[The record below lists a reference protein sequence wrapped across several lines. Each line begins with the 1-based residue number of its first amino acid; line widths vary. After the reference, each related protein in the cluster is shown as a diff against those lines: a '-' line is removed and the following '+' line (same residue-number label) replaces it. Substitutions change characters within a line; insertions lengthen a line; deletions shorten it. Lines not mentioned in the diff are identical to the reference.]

1 MTPLSDRP
9 RYAPRA
15 PVDWRLLPAL
25 VAVPAVAA
33 LALGW
38 VLKTLFVHGWYL
50 IILAPMV
57 AAVMLA
63 GVVAFSVGFTKC
75 RSRLL
80 AGGVGIVSALLLYF
94 GYYHFCLIDF
104 LPPGLEY
111 RVDLLPEYVWAR
123 LQTDVAV
130 DVGAPKPGVRAGD
143 KPIPRQEK
151 PALGMNLFQFGFE
164 LLACLGIVTAAAW
177 KRSGRAFCEELGQ
190 WMKREQALLPPEFTP
205 DFVNA
210 LEAGRLAEFV
220 AAAPRGSDPASGGLL
235 VLEYVGHASG
245 PALDYPVYASAEDF
259 DLSRWFPPLRRTR
272 RTTLRQVELEPS
284 EVLEL
289 RPRFPELARILEV
302 QHPRLREEPVA
313 VVTPIDLEVPAEE
326 VAQITP
332 VPEPYRQRVRGPGYA
347 LAVNLRGAIPLA
359 FLLPGAGLVAA
370 GIWRMTEG
378 DILLGCLLAAVGAPG
393 VAWGIY
399 TATLCMGVYENRWI
413 RRRLCQEIAQRPDV
427 LVHPDDPDARY
438 VSIIPRE
445 SFVTVKLTMSSDL
458 LLLKIDRQR
467 RQILLE
473 GDADRYR
480 IPAGAITA
488 CEPQMFFHPM
498 DAQHHNEFWLVRLM
512 VRVPQ
517 GSQELL
523 ISAGTNRFTPTT
535 NDVRRQ
541 RAGELCRQIRELTGG
556 TAEPGAD
563 GHFFSKPKRRPG
575 ETPPAADGRFFS
587 EPNRRPGE
595 TP

>member
-1 MTPLSDRP
+1 MTPLSERP

-50 IILAPMV
+50 LFLAPML
-57 AAVMLA
+57 AALALA
-63 GVVAFSVGFTKC
+63 GVVTLAVGFTKC

-94 GYYHFCLIDF
+94 GYYHFCLIDL

-111 RVDLLPEYVWAR
+111 RVDFLPEYVWVR
-123 LQTDVAV
+123 LHTDVAV

-151 PALGMNLFQFGFE
+151 PVLGMNLFQFGVE

-190 WMKREQALLPPEFTP
+190 WMKRGQTVLPPGFTS
-205 DFVNA
+205 DFVHA
-210 LEAGRLAEFV
+210 LETGQLAGFV
-220 AAAPRGSDPASGGLL
+220 ASTRSAGDPASAGLL
-235 VLEYVGHASG
+235 VLEYVGNAPEPGLS
-245 PALDYPVYASAEDF
+245 YPVYVSAEDF
-259 DLSRWFPPLRRTR
+259 DLSQWFPPLRRTR
-272 RTTLRQVELEPS
+272 RTTLRKVELEPS
-284 EVLEL
+284 ELLEL
-289 RPRFPELARILEV
+289 RPLFPDLALILKA
-302 QHPRLREEPVA
+302 QHPRLREEAVA
-313 VVTPIDLEVPAEE
+313 VVTPIDLEVPAQE

-332 VPEPYRQRVRGPGYA
+332 VPEPYRRRVRGPGYA

-370 GIWRMTEG
+370 GIWLMTE
-378 DILLGCLLAAVGAPG
+378 DRVLPGCLLAAAGAPG

-399 TATLCMGVYENRWI
+399 TAMLCLGVYENRWI
-413 RRRLCQEIAQRPDV
+413 RRRLCEEIAQRPDV
-427 LVHPDDPDARY
+427 LVHPDDPDALY
-438 VSIIPRE
+438 VSLVPRD
-445 SFVTVKLTMSSDL
+445 SFTTVKMTMSSDL
-458 LLLKIDRQR
+458 LFLKIDRPR

-480 IPAGAITA
+480 IPAGAVLA

-498 DAQHHNEFWLVRLM
+498 DAQRRNELWKVRLLVR
-512 VRVPQ
+512 VEQ
-517 GSQELL
+517 GELELL
-523 ISAGTNRFTPTT
+523 LSTGTTRFTPTT
-535 NDVRRQ
+535 NEVRHQ
-541 RAGELCRQIRELTGG
+541 RAEDLCRQIRDLTGAGQPGPAGFPGG
-556 TAEPGAD
+556 TP
-563 GHFFSKPKRRPG
+563 R
-575 ETPPAADGRFFS
+575 TQ
-587 EPNRRPGE
+587 
-595 TP
+595 